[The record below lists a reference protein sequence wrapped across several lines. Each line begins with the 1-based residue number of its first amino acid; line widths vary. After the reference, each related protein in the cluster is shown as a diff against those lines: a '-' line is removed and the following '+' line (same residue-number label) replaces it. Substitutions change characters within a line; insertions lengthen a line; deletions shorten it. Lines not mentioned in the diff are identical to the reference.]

1 VAVKPAAAPPT
12 DSTGVAIPS
21 AKNVTEYHA
30 VALVSTRRVA
40 LDPADGLPGLFGD
53 LSDAHGLSPQHGAHL
68 DELLASGA

>member
-1 VAVKPAAAPPT
+1 M
-12 DSTGVAIPS
+12 
-21 AKNVTEYHA
+21 TEYHA